1 VAATRGHTQFNF
13 TETDDMTFPTHRFF
27 GALGLSAIALAAA
40 TTAHAQS
47 GAYPSKPITVV
58 VPFAAGGAADQLA
71 RVLAQSIGTKLG
83 QPLVVDPKSGAG
95 GTIGAGVV
103 ARAQPDGHTVLLVTA
118 GHAGTGELYK
128 SLPYHPVNDF
138 APVIGLAVTPVV
150 IATNAK
156 SKYQTIQDLVADAKA
171 RPGALNCAGGGG
183 GATVTNLAFEL
194 LKAELKLDITS
205 VPYRGSAPA
214 TTALL
219 SGEIDC
225 NSDAVASFLPQI
237 KAGNFRALAVTS
249 AKRSTFL
256 PDVPTVGETVLPKFD
271 AVAWYGILAPKGTP
285 QPVVDKLNRAFGEA
299 LADPAVKERLAGLGA
314 EPTGTSAADFGKFMA
329 SETDRWSAVI
339 RKLGLKAE

>member
-1 VAATRGHTQFNF
+1 MKTLRHFI
-13 TETDDMTFPTHRFF
+13 
-27 GALGLSAIALAAA
+27 GALSATALALAMVSG
-40 TTAHAQS
+40 AHAQT
-47 GAYPSKPITVV
+47 KPYAAKPVTLV

-71 RVLAQSIGTKLG
+71 RVLSQSIGSKLG
-83 QPLVVDPKSGAG
+83 QPIVVDPKSGAG

-103 ARAQPDGHTVLLVTA
+103 ARAEADGHTLLLVTA

-128 SLPYHPVNDF
+128 NLPFHPVNDF
-138 APVIGLAVTPVV
+138 APVIGLAVSPVV

-156 SKYQTIQDLVADAKA
+156 SKYKTIQDLVADAKA
-171 RPGALNCAGGGG
+171 RPGVLNCAGGGG

-194 LKAELKLDITS
+194 LKAELKLNITS

-237 KAGNFRALAVTS
+237 KAGNFRALAVTT

-256 PDVPTVGETVLPKFD
+256 PDVPTVAETVLPRFD
-271 AVAWYGILAPKGTP
+271 AAAWYGILAPKGTP
-285 QPVVDKLNRAFGEA
+285 QPVIDQLNRAFGEA
-299 LADPAVKERLAGLGA
+299 LNDPAVKERLAGLGA
-314 EPTGTSAADFGKFMA
+314 ESTGLSAAEFGKFMA
-329 SETDRWSAVI
+329 AETERWSAVI

>member
-1 VAATRGHTQFNF
+1 
-13 TETDDMTFPTHRFF
+13 MTSLRKLIGT
-27 GALGLSAIALAAA
+27 LGVTALALAMVA
-40 TTAHAQS
+40 GAHAQNKP
-47 GAYPSKPITVV
+47 YPSKPVTLV

-71 RVLAQSIGTKLG
+71 RVLAQSIGNKLG
-83 QPLVVDPKSGAG
+83 QPIVVDARSGAG
-95 GTIGAGVV
+95 GTVGAGVV
-103 ARAQPDGHTVLLVTA
+103 ARAEADGHTLLLVTA

-128 SLPYHPVNDF
+128 SLPFHPLNDF
-138 APVIGLAVTPVV
+138 APVAGLAVSPVV

-156 SKYQTIQDLVADAKA
+156 STYKTIQDLVADAKA
-171 RPGALNCAGGGG
+171 RPGVLNCAGGGG

-237 KAGNFRALAVTS
+237 KAGNLRALAVST
-249 AKRSTFL
+249 ARRSTYL
-256 PDVPTVGETVLPKFD
+256 LDVPTVAETVLPKFD
-271 AVAWYGILAPKGTP
+271 AAAWYGILAPKGTP
-285 QPVVDKLNRAFGEA
+285 QPVIAKLHHAFVEA
-299 LADPAVKERLAGLGA
+299 LNDPAVKERLNGLGA
-314 EPTGTSAADFGKFMA
+314 EPTGTSPADFGKFMA

-339 RKLGLKAE
+339 RRLGLKAE